1 MSQVEPANWE
11 TQYGYVT
18 RVEEEQPFIE
28 VTREGDELPSFIPV
42 PPPFAQYCQVL
53 YGDFGHMYPA
63 HLLLIATTK
72 FSRKDAFVSESK
84 WTKRLYE
91 VMQLSLNSDEFS
103 YPDSCL
109 VPLISMIGVVTEY
122 PDPDGNAMESIPKI
136 GTFFKG
142 YIERIEPEYSTKG
155 LRGHRRYM
163 APSRM
168 LFSWLLEE
176 TAEAFNGVGEEAME
190 KNRENPRIEE
200 EEEDNEEIQ
209 SGWNFP
215 TDLYM

>member
-1 MSQVEPANWE
+1 
-11 TQYGYVT
+11 
-18 RVEEEQPFIE
+18 
-28 VTREGDELPSFIPV
+28 
-42 PPPFAQYCQVL
+42 
-53 YGDFGHMYPA
+53 MYPA
-63 HLLLIATTK
+63 HLLLIATTN

-91 VMQLSLNSDEFS
+91 VMQLSLNSGEFS
-103 YPDSCL
+103 YPDACL

-122 PDPDGNAMESIPKI
+122 PDPDGDAMESIPKI

-155 LRGHRRYM
+155 LRSDNFKKVWIVYVCLTGCRGHRRYM
-163 APSRM
+163 APSQM

-176 TAEAFNGVGEEAME
+176 TAEASNGFGEEAME
-190 KNRENPRIEE
+190 KDRENPRAEE
-200 EEEDNEEIQ
+200 EEEDEEEIQ

-215 TDLYM
+215 TDLYI